1 MCGLAAPR
9 EATTGADINVSP
21 TADPVRHR
29 RRGRVGHGHHTGART
44 GEEMWEVVIP
54 LVASLFT
61 LVTAVYAYLA
71 LLAADEK
78 QPVLQVLLLRF
89 KTVRMRVLVKRRMRR
104 K

>member
-1 MCGLAAPR
+1 
-9 EATTGADINVSP
+9 
-21 TADPVRHR
+21 
-29 RRGRVGHGHHTGART
+29 
-44 GEEMWEVVIP
+44 MWEVVIP